1 MGRSGDVDEGPVAPV
16 YVGQSQLLH
25 HWPQAVLVLAAAAFA
40 LGSLWTAIVFGVP
53 ALIAGLA
60 LPWRFAVYSDG
71 IALWFCF
78 GKYRALS
85 RERVTVRADRGGV
98 VVLPRGAQRMGYPL
112 TAGVVERDRLM
123 LRDLFRVCG
132 FDVVG

>member
-1 MGRSGDVDEGPVAPV
+1 MDEHHAAPM
-16 YVGQSQLLH
+16 YVGQSRLLH
-25 HWPQAVLVLAAAAFA
+25 HWPQGVLLFAAVAFA

-53 ALIAGLA
+53 ALVAGLA

-78 GKYRALS
+78 GKRRALD

-112 TAGVVERDRLM
+112 TTGLIERDRLM
-123 LRDLFRVCG
+123 LRDLFRFCG

>member
-1 MGRSGDVDEGPVAPV
+1 MDDEPVSRPV

-25 HWPQAVLVLAAAAFA
+25 HWPQGVLILAAVAFA
-40 LGSLWTAIVFGVP
+40 LGSPGTALVFAVP
-53 ALIAGLA
+53 AVIAGLV

-78 GKYRALS
+78 GKYRALA

-98 VVLPRGAQRMGYPL
+98 MVLPRGAQRLGYPL
-112 TAGVVERDRLM
+112 TTGLVDRDRLM
-123 LRDLFRVCG
+123 LRDLFRFCG

>member
-1 MGRSGDVDEGPVAPV
+1 MEAERGTPPF

-25 HWPQAVLVLAAAAFA
+25 YWPQLLLLLAAVAFA
-40 LGSLWTAIVFGVP
+40 LGSLPGAAVFGVP

-71 IALWFCF
+71 VDLWFSF
-78 GKYRALS
+78 GKRRALA
-85 RERVTVRADRGGV
+85 RDRVTVRADRGGV

-112 TAGVVERDRLM
+112 TSGFVDRDRL
-123 LRDLFRVCG
+123 LVRDVFRFCG

>member
-1 MGRSGDVDEGPVAPV
+1 MDDDHVSRPV

-25 HWPQAVLVLAAAAFA
+25 HWPRAVLFFAAIACA
-40 LGSLWTAIVFGVP
+40 LGSLGTAIVFAAP
-53 ALIAGLA
+53 ALAAGLV

-78 GKYRALS
+78 GKYRALA

-98 VVLPRGAQRMGYPL
+98 VVLPRGAQRLGYPL
-112 TAGVVERDRLM
+112 TSGFVDRDRLM
-123 LRDLFRVCG
+123 LRDLFRFCG